1 MRLPR
6 RCTPRNDIEADRPLP
21 LLICAPR
28 RGALS
33 HPTAAM
39 PAVPCP
45 SVSCHQAQAVE
56 KAPAARQGAKR
67 RVKTVHRVRQARRFA
82 PNNADGVLSAAAHE
96 QSHDGFLDVQPI
108 LRFIKYHRLR
118 AFNYIISNF
127 FTPVSRQAM
136 KDNSIFVSYS

>member
-82 PNNADGVLSAAAHE
+82 PNNADGVLSAA
-96 QSHDGFLDVQPI
+96 
-108 LRFIKYHRLR
+108 
-118 AFNYIISNF
+118 
-127 FTPVSRQAM
+127 VSPTQMGPYRRPPL
-136 KDNSIFVSYS
+136 